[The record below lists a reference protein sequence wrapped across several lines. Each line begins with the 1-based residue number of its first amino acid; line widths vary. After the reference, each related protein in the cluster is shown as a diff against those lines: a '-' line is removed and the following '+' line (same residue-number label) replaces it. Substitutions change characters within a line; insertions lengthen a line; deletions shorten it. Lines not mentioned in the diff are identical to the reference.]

1 MPIWM
6 IHTEHGRH
14 PASVME
20 VPQFEANGWKIDQSR
35 IEMDRLKGEEHIG
48 KTITLKK
55 GKK

>member
-14 PASVME
+14 PAPVLE
-20 VPQFEANGWKIDQSR
+20 VPQFEANGWKVDKDR
-35 IEMDRLKGEEHIG
+35 LDMDRLKGEEHIG

>member
-14 PASVME
+14 PAPAME
-20 VPQFEANGWKIDQSR
+20 VPQFEANGWKVDKDR
-35 IEMDRLKGEEHIG
+35 LDMDRLKGEEHIG